1 MKKIVFGITGLTLGG
16 AERTL
21 VDIANRLCYRYDVTI
36 FCLYAGGELEK
47 ELSDKIKLIHICKK
61 RYDELSEFE
70 QKYMAL
76 KILFSTKF
84 LYKTYIWRKFDK
96 EIAFLEGPITRIFSV
111 GKDKKRKIAWVHND
125 ISKVFGKSFKS
136 KLKAFIDK
144 FIYKKYGTLVF
155 VSNDNL
161 KKFES
166 TYKTKNNKKVIYNFI
181 EKDEVLKK
189 SNSKAE
195 VNFDEKTTN
204 FVSVCRLVEQKAVD
218 RLINVHSKLIKDG
231 LIHNFYIVGDGP
243 KKADLENLI
252 KEKNVQATFHLL
264 GKKENPYPYIK
275 EADYFCLLTYF
286 EGYPM
291 VLEEA
296 KILDKYILITDTA
309 ARETVENYDKSK
321 IFENTEKGIYEGL
334 KNILMN
340 NDNNFENEHSQ
351 EKYDNRN
358 IIEQICKLI
367 EE

>member
-1 MKKIVFGITGLTLGG
+1 MHGF
-16 AERTL
+16 
-21 VDIANRLCYRYDVTI
+21 
-36 FCLYAGGELEK
+36 
-47 ELSDKIKLIHICKK
+47 
-61 RYDELSEFE
+61 
-70 QKYMAL
+70 
-76 KILFSTKF
+76 
-84 LYKTYIWRKFDK
+84 
-96 EIAFLEGPITRIFSV
+96 
-111 GKDKKRKIAWVHND
+111 

-136 KLKAFIDK
+136 RLKAFIDK

-189 SNSKAE
+189 SNSKVE
-195 VNFDEKTTN
+195 VNFNEKTIN

-275 EADYFCLLTYF
+275 KADYFCLLTYF

-296 KILDKYILITDTA
+296 KILDKYILITNTA
-309 ARETVENYDKSK
+309 ARETVENYNKSK
-321 IFENTEKGIYEGL
+321 IFENTEEGIYEGL
-334 KNILMN
+334 KN
-340 NDNNFENEHSQ
+340 
-351 EKYDNRN
+351 KYNQ
-358 IIEQICKLI
+358 IIENQKSND
-367 EE
+367 ER

>member
-21 VDIANRLCYRYDVTI
+21 VDIANRLCYRYEVTI

-47 ELSDKIKLIHICKK
+47 ELSSKIKVIHICKK
-61 RYDELSEFE
+61 RYDELNKFE
-70 QKYMAL
+70 KKYMVL

-136 KLKAFIDK
+136 KLKAFFDK

-166 TYKTKNNKKVIYNFI
+166 KYKTKNDKKVIYNFI
-181 EKDEVLKK
+181 ETYEVLKK
-189 SNSKAE
+189 SNSKVE
-195 VNFDEKTTN
+195 VDFDEKTTN

-218 RLINVHSKLIKDG
+218 RLINVHSKLIENG
-231 LIHNFYIVGDGP
+231 LMHNFYIIGDGP
-243 KKADLENLI
+243 KKAELESLI
-252 KEKNVQATFHLL
+252 KEKKVQATFHLL
-264 GKKENPYPYIK
+264 GKRENPYPYIK

-296 KILDKYILITDTA
+296 KILDKYILITNTA
-309 ARETVENYDKSK
+309 ARETVENYNKSK
-321 IFENTEKGIYEGL
+321 IFENTEEGIYEGL

-340 NDNNFENEHSQ
+340 NDNNIEDEHSQ
-351 EKYDNRN
+351 ELYDNRN

>member
-47 ELSDKIKLIHICKK
+47 ELSNKIKLIHICKK
-61 RYDELSEFE
+61 RYDELSKFE

-76 KILFSTKF
+76 KMLFCNKF

-96 EIAFLEGPITRIFSV
+96 EIAFLEGPITRTFSV

-136 KLKAFIDK
+136 RLKAFIDK

-275 EADYFCLLTYF
+275 KCDIFALMSLY
-286 EGYPM
+286 EGLPM
-291 VLEEA
+291 TILES
-296 KILDKYILITDTA
+296 KILDKPILITNTA
-309 ARETVENYDKSK
+309 AREAVQGYYKSY
-321 IFENTEKGIYEGL
+321 ITENTKKGIYDGI
-334 KNILMN
+334 KNCIELLPKWEKIEKKEYY
-340 NDNNFENEHSQ
+340 ENS
-351 EKYDNRN
+351 N
-358 IIEQICKLI
+358 IIKQIEKLVN
-367 EE
+367 

>member
-47 ELSDKIKLIHICKK
+47 ELSSKIKVIHICKK
-61 RYDELSEFE
+61 RYDELNKFE
-70 QKYMAL
+70 KKYMVL

-136 KLKAFIDK
+136 KLKAFVDK

-166 TYKTKNNKKVIYNFI
+166 KYKTKNDKKVIYNFI
-181 EKDEVLKK
+181 ETYEVLKK
-189 SNSKAE
+189 SNSKVE
-195 VNFDEKTTN
+195 VDFDEKTTN

-218 RLINVHSKLIKDG
+218 RLINVHSKLIENG
-231 LIHNFYIVGDGP
+231 LMHTFYIIGDGT
-243 KKADLENLI
+243 KKAELESLI

-309 ARETVENYDKSK
+309 ARETVENYNKSK
-321 IFENTEKGIYEGL
+321 IFENTEEGIYEGL

-340 NDNNFENEHSQ
+340 NGNNLKKEHSQ
-351 EKYDNRN
+351 ELYDNRN

>member
-21 VDIANRLCYRYDVTI
+21 VDIANRLCYRYEVTI

-47 ELSDKIKLIHICKK
+47 ELSSKIKVIHICKK
-61 RYDELSEFE
+61 RYDELNKFE
-70 QKYMAL
+70 QKYMVL

-125 ISKVFGKSFKS
+125 ISKVFGKSSKS
-136 KLKAFIDK
+136 KLKAFVDK

-166 TYKTKNNKKVIYNFI
+166 KYKTKNDKKVIYNFI
-181 EKDEVLKK
+181 ETYEVLKK
-189 SNSKAE
+189 SNSK
-195 VNFDEKTTN
+195 VDVDFDEKTTN

-218 RLINVHSKLIKDG
+218 RLINVHSKLIENG
-231 LIHNFYIVGDGP
+231 LIHNFYIIGDGP
-243 KKADLENLI
+243 KKAELESLI

-309 ARETVENYDKSK
+309 ARETVENYNKSK
-321 IFENTEKGIYEGL
+321 IFENTEEGIYEGL

-340 NDNNFENEHSQ
+340 NGNNLKKEHLQ
-351 EKYDNRN
+351 ELYDNRN